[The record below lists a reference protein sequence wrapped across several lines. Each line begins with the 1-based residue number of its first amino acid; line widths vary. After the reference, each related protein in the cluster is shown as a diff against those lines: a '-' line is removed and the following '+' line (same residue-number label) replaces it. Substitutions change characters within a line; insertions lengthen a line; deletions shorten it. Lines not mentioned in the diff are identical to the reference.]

1 MMNSIEPSLFP
12 ATPGNVKVIHGF
24 QRDDA
29 VLSLQ
34 QSSIKVQASLER
46 PAYMSMSPFG
56 TGRCTL
62 EAFFPLILIMV
73 AKQLPLLSV
82 KPKPAYRS
90 HFAMG
95 KHRFLLPYAKYHMKF
110 FQELMLYNSML
121 SFLPKLTLVT
131 IFNGSTY
138 AKHTNN
144 TIYEQLGA

>member
-62 EAFFPLILIMV
+62 EAFFP
-73 AKQLPLLSV
+73 P
-82 KPKPAYRS
+82 
-90 HFAMG
+90 HF
-95 KHRFLLPYAKYHMKF
+95 
-110 FQELMLYNSML
+110 N
-121 SFLPKLTLVT
+121 
-131 IFNGSTY
+131 NGSKTT
-138 AKHTNN
+138 ATPFSKTK
-144 TIYEQLGA
+144 TSI